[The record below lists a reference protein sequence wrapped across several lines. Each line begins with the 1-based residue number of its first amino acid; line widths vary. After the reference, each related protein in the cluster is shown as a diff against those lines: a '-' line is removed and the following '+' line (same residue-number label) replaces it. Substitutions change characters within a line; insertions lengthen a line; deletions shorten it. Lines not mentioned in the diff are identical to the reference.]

1 MNWGINLGV
10 AMRKLSWWRC
20 GLLGSFVLSFA
31 TLIKFIRA
39 VVGWAAGGADWGEAA
54 GFAAMIFAMGFVCG
68 LVAWAGQ
75 GLSRRFGAAGDALVG
90 VAVMVVFFLGCMLVF
105 APEMFGPRFA
115 SGGVPML
122 GLAVVA
128 GLILGVWIGRDL
140 RREFAASAPQDGSS
154 DRPGP
159 DDRPRAP

>member
-1 MNWGINLGV
+1 MGIDPGV
-10 AMRKLSWWRC
+10 VMRKVSCWQC
-20 GLLGSFVLSFA
+20 GLLGGFVLSFA

-39 VVGWAAGGADWGEAA
+39 VVGGAAGGVGWGEAA

-68 LVAWAGQ
+68 LVAWAGL

-105 APEMFGPRFA
+105 EPEMLGPRFA
-115 SGGVPML
+115 SGGLPMF

-128 GLILGVWIGRDL
+128 GLILGVWIGHDL
-140 RREFAASAPQDGSS
+140 RKEIAGSAK
-154 DRPGP
+154 DRPEG
-159 DDRPRAP
+159 DCPRR